1 MVKPTASLSGPN
13 RIGGRGL
20 CHFSPIYKH
29 DGVGGIA
36 PYPFLLYDRGE
47 GRGHPTEDGSE
58 HERPARPPR
67 VEVHLTHTEVFYL
80 GKLTYVH
87 LRLLLK
93 SGIKGCFWGYFL
105 RFFDKFDNL
114 AGG

>member
-1 MVKPTASLSGPN
+1 VVG
-13 RIGGRGL
+13 GL

-67 VEVHLTHTEVFYL
+67 VEVHLTHTEVYYL
-80 GKLTYVH
+80 GKLAYVH

-93 SGIKGCFWGYFL
+93 SGIKGCFWGV
-105 RFFDKFDNL
+105 FFALF
-114 AGG
+114 